1 MFKTPELL
9 QTEPDGSP
17 ADDVVFPLP
26 SKIALNEAFT
36 VLPIPH
42 QQMTLVQ
49 VRCYE
54 FLQQLMNNHHL
65 HYLIPLIFLLTT
77 LPHPIP

>member
-26 SKIALNEAFT
+26 AKIALNEAFT
-36 VLPIPH
+36 V
-42 QQMTLVQ
+42 
-49 VRCYE
+49 
-54 FLQQLMNNHHL
+54 
-65 HYLIPLIFLLTT
+65 
-77 LPHPIP
+77 